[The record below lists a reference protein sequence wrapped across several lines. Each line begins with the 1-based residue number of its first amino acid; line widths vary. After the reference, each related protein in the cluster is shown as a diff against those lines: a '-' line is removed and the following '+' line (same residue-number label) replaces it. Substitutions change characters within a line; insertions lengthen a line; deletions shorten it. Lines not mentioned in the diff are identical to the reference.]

1 MVDTLTSDF
10 TEVEELPVE
19 QKKYTTEQVLK
30 AVAYTIASRPQV
42 DCKLRHTFT
51 KGLYCREIFM
61 PAGTEVMSFCH
72 KTQHQYVALI
82 GATLVWKHDTG
93 WEAVQAP
100 ERGITE
106 PGTQRV
112 LRTITDCVWL
122 TFHPTDFFPINNS
135 DEEILK
141 AVALV
146 EQDILVLDFNP
157 FINSSE
163 AREIPWHML

>member
-10 TEVEELPVE
+10 VEVEELPVA
-19 QKKYTTEQVLK
+19 QKKYSIEQVLK
-30 AVAYTIASRPQV
+30 AVAYTILSRPQI

-51 KGLYCREIFM
+51 NGLYCREIFM
-61 PAGTEVMSFCH
+61 PAGTEIISMIH

-82 GATLVWKHDTG
+82 GATLVFKKETG

-100 ERGITE
+100 DRGVTE

-122 TFHPTDFFPINNS
+122 TFHPTNFSPVNNS

-146 EQDILVLDFNP
+146 EQDILDFSP
-157 FINSSE
+157 LLNSSE
-163 AREIPWHML
+163 VREIQ